1 VASRI
6 EDYGLIGD
14 LQTAALVSRE
24 GSIDWLCFP
33 RFDSAACFAALV
45 GTEENGRWSLRPTG
59 DLTRVERRY
68 RGNGLVL
75 ETELECADGAVRLT
89 DFMPVRGEAPDVVR
103 IVEGLR
109 GRVRMRTD
117 ITVRFDYGS
126 IVPWV
131 RRVPE
136 GTLAVAG
143 PDALLLASPVEL
155 VGENMHTVAEFDVEP
170 GDRVPFVL
178 TWYPSN
184 HDLPAHVDAEAA
196 LAETEAFWDD
206 WTGTC
211 TDGGIHRDALIRSLV
226 TLKALTYA
234 PTGGIVAAPTT
245 SLPECLG
252 GVRNWDYRFCWV
264 RDATLTLLSLIR
276 AGYADEASAWRDW
289 LLRAIAGSP
298 DGPQAL
304 YGLAGER
311 RIGELELP
319 WLEGYEGSRPVRIGN
334 AACTQFQLDVY
345 GEILDAL
352 YQARAAGLPPLDDAW
367 SLCRRLLEL
376 LEDVWREPDEGIWEV
391 RGPRRHFTHSKVMA
405 WVAFDRGVRIV
416 EEHGRTGPVERWLA
430 LRDEVHAQVCREG
443 FHEGVGA
450 FTQSY
455 GSDRLDASLLLLPLV
470 GFLPVDDPR
479 IAATVA
485 AIERDLTKDG
495 LVERY
500 RADEENTDVDGLPP
514 GEGTFLPCS
523 FWLVEVMVLQGRREE
538 AEELLERLLA
548 LRNDL
553 GLLSEEYDVA
563 ADRQVGNFPQ
573 AFTHLALVDA
583 VLTLSGRRGRIPTRD

>member
-1 VASRI
+1 
-6 EDYGLIGD
+6 
-14 LQTAALVSRE
+14 
-24 GSIDWLCFP
+24 
-33 RFDSAACFAALV
+33 
-45 GTEENGRWSLRPTG
+45 
-59 DLTRVERRY
+59 
-68 RGNGLVL
+68 
-75 ETELECADGAVRLT
+75 
-89 DFMPVRGEAPDVVR
+89 MPVRGEAPDVVR

-155 VGENMHTVAEFDVEP
+155 VGENMHTVAEFHVEP

-184 HDLPAHVDAEAA
+184 HDQPAPRRRRGGARGDRGVLGRLDGHVHGRGRAPGRADPVARHAQGADIRADRRDRRGPDHLAAGVPRRRPELGLPV
-196 LAETEAFWDD
+196 LL
-206 WTGTC
+206 GQ
-211 TDGGIHRDALIRSLV
+211 GRDAHPPLADPRAGTTTRRARGATGSSARSQ
-226 TLKALTYA
+226 AR
-234 PTGGIVAAPTT
+234 PTGRRRCT
-245 SLPECLG
+245 
-252 GVRNWDYRFCWV
+252 
-264 RDATLTLLSLIR
+264 
-276 AGYADEASAWRDW
+276 
-289 LLRAIAGSP
+289 GSP
-298 DGPQAL
+298 GSGGSA
-304 YGLAGER
+304 
-311 RIGELELP
+311 ELELP

-376 LEDVWREPDEGIWEV
+376 LQDVWREPDEGIWEV

-430 LRDEVHAQVCREG
+430 LRDEMHAQVCREG

-500 RADEENTDVDGLPP
+500 RADEENTTWTASRP
-514 GEGTFLPCS
+514 
-523 FWLVEVMVLQGRREE
+523 
-538 AEELLERLLA
+538 A
-548 LRNDL
+548 
-553 GLLSEEYDVA
+553 
-563 ADRQVGNFPQ
+563 
-573 AFTHLALVDA
+573 
-583 VLTLSGRRGRIPTRD
+583 RGRSCPARSGSWR

>member
-33 RFDSAACFAALV
+33 RFDSGACFAALV
-45 GTEENGRWSLRPTG
+45 GTEENGRWSLRPAG
-59 DLTRVERRY
+59 DLIRVERRY
-68 RGNGLVL
+68 RGEGLVL
-75 ETELECADGAVRLT
+75 ETELECADGAVRVT

-117 ITVRFDYGS
+117 ITIRFDYGS
-126 IVPWV
+126 VVPWV

-170 GDRVPFVL
+170 GERVPFVL

-184 HDLPAHVDAEAA
+184 DDRPAHVDAEAA

-206 WTGTC
+206 WTDRC
-211 TDGGIHRDALIRSLV
+211 TDGGAHRDALVRSLV

-252 GVRNWDYRFCWV
+252 GVRNWDYRYCWV
-264 RDATLTLLSLIR
+264 RDATLTLLSLVR
-276 AGYADEASAWRDW
+276 AGYEGEASAWRDW

-298 DGPQAL
+298 DGPQSL

-311 RIGELELP
+311 RIAELELP

-352 YQARAAGLPPLDDAW
+352 YQARSAGLPPLDDAW
-367 SLCRRLLEL
+367 ALCRRLLDR

-405 WVAFDRGVRIV
+405 WVAFDRAIRIV

-455 GSDRLDASLLLLPLV
+455 GSDRLDASVLLLPLV

-479 IAATVA
+479 IAATVD

-500 RADEENTDVDGLPP
+500 HADEKNRDIDGLPP

-553 GLLSEEYDVA
+553 GLLAEEYDVA
-563 ADRQVGNFPQ
+563 AGRQVGNFPQ

-583 VLTLSGRRGRIPTRD
+583 VLTLSGRNGRLPAG